1 MSPAVRLVL
10 GIVVASLILHP
21 ASRAKIAEW
30 AKTIWERLRESKPV
44 LASITK
50 EAVKHL
56 AEAAQTSR
64 ATGNE
69 IKSRL
74 RFRGTQTALSHL
86 RLICLRSKE
95 PLSAD
100 EIARRIIAN
109 GYSSRSKTFTTYVR
123 RLLKQDGRF
132 VTNADGLWMLRSAA

>member
-1 MSPAVRLVL
+1 VLVS
-10 GIVVASLILHP
+10 I
-21 ASRAKIAEW
+21 
-30 AKTIWERLRESKPV
+30 SKEV
-44 LASITK
+44 
-50 EAVKHL
+50 VKHL

-74 RFRGTQTALSHL
+74 RLRGTQTALSHL

-95 PLSAD
+95 PLCAG
-100 EIARRIIAN
+100 EIARRILAN
-109 GYSSRSKTFTTYVR
+109 GYSSRSKTFTAYVR

>member
-1 MSPAVRLVL
+1 MLARRV
-10 GIVVASLILHP
+10 LHP
-21 ASRAKIAEW
+21 GSRAKIAEW
-30 AKTIWERLRESKPV
+30 AKTIWERLRETKPV
-44 LASITK
+44 LVSISK

-86 RLICLRSKE
+86 RLVCLRSKD

-100 EIARRIIAN
+100 EIAGRILAN
-109 GYSSRSKTFTTYVR
+109 GYSSRSKTFTAYVR

-132 VTNADGLWMLRSAA
+132 VTNANGLWMLRSAA